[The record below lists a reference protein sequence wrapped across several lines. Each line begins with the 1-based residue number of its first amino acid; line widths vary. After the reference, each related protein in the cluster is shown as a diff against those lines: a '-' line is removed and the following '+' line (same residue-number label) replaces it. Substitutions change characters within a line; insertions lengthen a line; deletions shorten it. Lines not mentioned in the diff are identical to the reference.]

1 MARQTTA
8 HYTLVVDRY
17 GTSGPE
23 NERRIQRFVD
33 SLEAVQNPKDKY
45 MEVKVEA
52 HDYDT
57 VTEAVD

>member
-1 MARQTTA
+1 MARQTTVY
-8 HYTLVVDRY
+8 YTLVVDRY

-45 MEVKVEA
+45 MEVKVEG
-52 HDYDT
+52 HHYDT

>member
-8 HYTLVVDRY
+8 YYTLVVDRY

-33 SLEAVQNPKDKY
+33 SLEAAQNPQDKY
-45 MEVKVEA
+45 MEVKVDA
-52 HDYDT
+52 HQYDT
-57 VTEAVD
+57 VTESVD